1 MSWRQ
6 RFRHSLA
13 VVSLVLSS
21 TGAQAGL
28 YSNLYVFG
36 DSLSDTGNDL
46 VVTGGAVPSPAYYT
60 DGTNSGRFTNGLNYV
75 DHLAAGLGLSAA
87 PSVLGGTNYAYGGAR
102 TDSVAIGLPPT
113 AQPFNQQVGNYIA
126 GGVADPSAL
135 YVLWIGAN
143 DMSDVI
149 TAAAAADP
157 ATIPALVNTK
167 VNTVMSSIVG
177 ALTGLAGLGAQHF
190 LVPNLPNLSLTPGIR
205 FAGSSD
211 LSALA
216 GGVSALFNA
225 NLSGLLSASAF
236 TALDINT
243 LDVFSAQTDI
253 TNDPASYGFTDVSSA
268 CYTGEPD
275 GSARPGWGT
284 PTVCADPTGYMYFD
298 YQHPSAQ
305 LHARLAQLAFSAVVP
320 EPDSLA
326 LLFTSLGLMGVMA
339 RRRR

>member
-1 MSWRQ
+1 MAWRE
-6 RFRHSLA
+6 RGYRGVVALSLA
-13 VVSLVLSS
+13 LTGSL
-21 TGAQAGL
+21 AQAGP
-28 YSNLYVFG
+28 YSAMYVFG
-36 DSLSDTGNDL
+36 DSLSDVGNDAL
-46 VVTGGAVPSPAYYT
+46 ISGTAIPLKPVFT
-60 DGTNSGRFTNGLNYV
+60 DGTSTGRFTNGQNYI
-75 DHLAAGLGLSAA
+75 DGLAGYLGLSVA
-87 PSVLGGTNYAYGGAR
+87 PSLAGGTNYAYGGAR
-102 TDSVAIGLPPT
+102 VNGITPDLVPLGGKSFSQQIGTYVTSLS
-113 AQPFNQQVGNYIA
+113 AA
-126 GGVADPSAL
+126 ADPNAL
-135 YVLWIGAN
+135 YVLWIGSN
-143 DMSDVI
+143 DISDGIRARIGGDPTAIGTAVGTTLNAIGGAI
-149 TAAAAADP
+149 T
-157 ATIPALVNTK
+157 TL
-167 VNTVMSSIVG
+167 S
-177 ALTGLAGLGAQHF
+177 GLGARHF

-326 LLFTSLGLMGVMA
+326 LLFASLGLMGVMA